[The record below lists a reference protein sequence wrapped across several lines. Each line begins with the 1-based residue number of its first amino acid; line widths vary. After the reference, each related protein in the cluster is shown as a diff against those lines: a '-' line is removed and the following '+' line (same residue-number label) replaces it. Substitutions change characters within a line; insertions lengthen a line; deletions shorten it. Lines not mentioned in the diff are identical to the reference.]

1 MNKTKSHKFI
11 YEYIIFFVK
20 KKKKKIQICVVSKKL
35 NLV

>member
-20 KKKKKIQICVVSKKL
+20 KKKKKVFGEKIQTYDY
-35 NLV
+35 

>member
-11 YEYIIFFVK
+11 YECILFFVK
-20 KKKKKIQICVVSKKL
+20 KKIQIYVLSKKL